1 MTSAAVTLQVSLTDQ
16 QQREF
21 TACAEAC
28 GLELVTWLVQCAS
41 VQAAAVIDAVQATQ
55 RKRRKQE
62 LAANEPA
69 NSQSRERRRARER
82 TGPAKA
88 PTESATLEAA
98 RSYNARFRA
107 RRP

>member
-1 MTSAAVTLQVSLTDQ
+1 MTSTALTLQVPLSAQ
-16 QQREF
+16 QRREF

-28 GLELVTWLVQCAS
+28 GLDLVTWLVQCAA
-41 VQAAAVIDAVQATQ
+41 VQASAVIDAVQATQ

-82 TGPAKA
+82 TGPVKA
-88 PTESATLEAA
+88 PTAPWALTGPGGSDLG
-98 RSYNARFRA
+98 
-107 RRP
+107 